1 MNIQTDLLD
10 TSKNDA
16 LRQYVE
22 TIAKDIAESNAP
34 MPLKKSKEYPKGAGV
49 YCIFR
54 DGTPIY
60 VGESGDLPARMKD
73 LFRTVNHSFRRSL
86 GTYLYAQRS
95 NFVEASSSKKFPS
108 ELEDDLTKYMES
120 ELTVVVTPIVL
131 GRKEVEEV
139 IYKNYQPQF
148 NVRGQRGD

>member
-10 TSKNDA
+10 TSKIDA

-22 TIAKDIAESNAP
+22 TIAKGIAESTP
-34 MPLKKSKEYPKGAGV
+34 IPLLKSTGYPKGAGV
-49 YCIFR
+49 YCIFC

-95 NFVEASSSKKFPS
+95 NFVEGSSSKKFPS
-108 ELEDDLTKYMES
+108 ELEEELTKYMES
-120 ELTVVVTPIVL
+120 ELKVVVTPIVL

-139 IYKNYQPQF
+139 IYKNYQPEF
-148 NVRGQRGD
+148 NVRGRRGD